1 MSSDIKIKVQSF
13 GRFLSNMVMPNIG
26 AFIAWGIITA
36 LFIPTG
42 WLPNETL
49 AKLVGPMITYLLPL
63 LIGYTGGKLVGGER
77 GGVVGAITTMGV
89 IVGADMPMFLGSM
102 IAGPLGGWCI
112 KHFDRW
118 VDGKIKSGF
127 EMLVNNFSAG
137 IIGMILAILAFLG
150 IGPIVEALSKM
161 LAAGVNF
168 MVVHDMLPLASIFVE
183 PAKILFLN
191 NAINHGIFS
200 PLGIQQS
207 HELGKSIFF
216 LIEANPG
223 PGMGVLLAY
232 MFFGRGSAKQSAGGA
247 AIIHFLGG
255 IHEIYFPYVLMN
267 PRLILAVILGGMTG
281 VFTLTILG
289 GGLVSPA
296 SPGSIL
302 AVLAMTP
309 KGAYFANIAGV
320 CAAMAVSFV
329 VSAILLKTSKVKEE
343 DDIEAATRRMQ
354 DMKAESKGASPLS
367 AGDVT
372 NDLSHV
378 RKIIVACDAGVFMSS
393 DIKIKVQSFGRF
405 LSNMVMPNI
414 GAFIA
419 WGIITALFI
428 PTGWL
433 PNETLAKLVGPMIT
447 YLLPLLIG
455 YTGGKLVG
463 GERGGVVGAITT
475 MGVIVGAD
483 MPMFLGSMIA
493 GPLGGWCIKHFDRW
507 VDGKIKSGFEML
519 VNNFSAGIIGMIL
532 AILAFLG
539 IGPIVEA
546 LSKMLAAGV
555 NFMVVHDMLPLA
567 SIFVE
572 PAKILF
578 LNNAINHGIFSPLG
592 IQQSHELGKS
602 IFFLIEANP
611 GPGMGVLLAYM
622 FFGRG
627 SAKQSA
633 GGAAIIHF
641 LGGIH
646 EIYFPYVLM
655 NPRLIL
661 AVILGGMTGVFT
673 LTILGGGLVSP
684 ASPGS
689 ILAVL
694 AMTPKGAYFANIAGV
709 CAAMAVSF
717 VVSAILLKTSKVK
730 EEDDIEAATRR
741 MQDMKAESKGASPL
755 SAGDVTN
762 DLSHV
767 RKIIVACDAGMGS
780 SAMGAGVLRKKIQD
794 AGLSQISVTNSAINN
809 LPPDVDLV
817 ITHRDLTERAMRQV
831 PQAQHIS
838 LTNFL
843 DSGLYTSLTER
854 LVAAQ
859 RHTANEEKVK
869 DSLKDS
875 FDDSSANLFKLGAE
889 NIFLGRK
896 AATKEEAIRFAG
908 EQLVKGGYV
917 EPEYVQAMLDREKLT
932 PTYLGESIAVPH
944 GTVEAKDRVLKT
956 GVVFC
961 QYPEGVRFGE
971 EEDDIARLVI
981 GIAARNNEHIQ
992 VITSLTNALDDE
1004 SVIERLAHT
1013 TSVDEV
1019 LELLAGRK

>member
-63 LIGYTGGKLVGGER
+63 LIGYTGGKLIGGER

-89 IVGADMPMFLGSM
+89 IVGADMPMFLGAM
-102 IAGPLGGWCI
+102 IAGPLGGWAI
-112 KHFDRW
+112 KHFDSW

-150 IGPIVEALSKM
+150 IGPAVEVLSKI

-232 MFFGRGSAKQSAGGA
+232 MFFGRGNAKQSAGGA

-281 VFTLTILG
+281 VFTLTILN

-309 KGAYFANIAGV
+309 KGAYFANIAAII
-320 CAAMAVSFV
+320 AAMAVSFV

-343 DDIEAATRRMQ
+343 DDIDAANRRMQ
-354 DMKAESKGASPLS
+354 DMKAESKGAATP
-367 AGDVT
+367 
-372 NDLSHV
+372 
-378 RKIIVACDAGVFMSS
+378 
-393 DIKIKVQSFGRF
+393 
-405 LSNMVMPNI
+405 
-414 GAFIA
+414 
-419 WGIITALFI
+419 
-428 PTGWL
+428 
-433 PNETLAKLVGPMIT
+433 
-447 YLLPLLIG
+447 
-455 YTGGKLVG
+455 
-463 GERGGVVGAITT
+463 
-475 MGVIVGAD
+475 
-483 MPMFLGSMIA
+483 
-493 GPLGGWCIKHFDRW
+493 
-507 VDGKIKSGFEML
+507 
-519 VNNFSAGIIGMIL
+519 
-532 AILAFLG
+532 
-539 IGPIVEA
+539 
-546 LSKMLAAGV
+546 LAAGTV
-555 NFMVVHDMLPLA
+555 A
-567 SIFVE
+567 
-572 PAKILF
+572 
-578 LNNAINHGIFSPLG
+578 
-592 IQQSHELGKS
+592 
-602 IFFLIEANP
+602 
-611 GPGMGVLLAYM
+611 
-622 FFGRG
+622 
-627 SAKQSA
+627 
-633 GGAAIIHF
+633 
-641 LGGIH
+641 
-646 EIYFPYVLM
+646 
-655 NPRLIL
+655 
-661 AVILGGMTGVFT
+661 
-673 LTILGGGLVSP
+673 
-684 ASPGS
+684 
-689 ILAVL
+689 
-694 AMTPKGAYFANIAGV
+694 
-709 CAAMAVSF
+709 
-717 VVSAILLKTSKVK
+717 
-730 EEDDIEAATRR
+730 
-741 MQDMKAESKGASPL
+741 
-755 SAGDVTN
+755 N

-780 SAMGAGVLRKKIQD
+780 SAMGAGVLRKKVQD
-794 AGLSQISVTNSAINN
+794 AGLSNISVTNCAINN

-859 RHTANEEKVK
+859 RHTDNEEKVRG
-869 DSLKDS
+869 SLQDS
-875 FDDSSANLFKLGAE
+875 FEPADTNLFKLGAE

-932 PTYLGESIAVPH
+932 STYLGESIAVPH
-944 GTVEAKDRVLKT
+944 GTIEAKDRVLKT

-971 EEDDIARLVI
+971 DEDDVARLVI
-981 GIAARNNEHIQ
+981 GIAARNNEHIH

-1004 SVIERLAHT
+1004 SVIERLTRT
-1013 TSVDEV
+1013 TSVEEV
-1019 LELLAGRK
+1019 LALLKGNKA

>member
-63 LIGYTGGKLVGGER
+63 LIGYTGGKLIGGER

-89 IVGADMPMFLGSM
+89 IVGADMPMFLGAM
-102 IAGPLGGWCI
+102 IAGPLGGWAI
-112 KHFDRW
+112 KRFDVW

-150 IGPIVEALSKM
+150 IGPAVEVLSKI

-207 HELGKSIFF
+207 HDLGKSIFF

-281 VFTLTILG
+281 VFTLTILN

-309 KGAYFANIAGV
+309 KGTYFANIAAIV
-320 CAAMAVSFV
+320 AAMAVSFV
-329 VSAILLKTSKVKEE
+329 VSAVLLKTSKVKEE
-343 DDIEAATRRMQ
+343 DDIDAATRRMQ
-354 DMKAESKGASPLS
+354 DMKAQSKGAATPLA
-367 AGDVT
+367 AGDV
-372 NDLSHV
+372 
-378 RKIIVACDAGVFMSS
+378 A
-393 DIKIKVQSFGRF
+393 
-405 LSNMVMPNI
+405 
-414 GAFIA
+414 
-419 WGIITALFI
+419 
-428 PTGWL
+428 
-433 PNETLAKLVGPMIT
+433 
-447 YLLPLLIG
+447 
-455 YTGGKLVG
+455 
-463 GERGGVVGAITT
+463 
-475 MGVIVGAD
+475 
-483 MPMFLGSMIA
+483 
-493 GPLGGWCIKHFDRW
+493 
-507 VDGKIKSGFEML
+507 
-519 VNNFSAGIIGMIL
+519 
-532 AILAFLG
+532 
-539 IGPIVEA
+539 
-546 LSKMLAAGV
+546 
-555 NFMVVHDMLPLA
+555 
-567 SIFVE
+567 
-572 PAKILF
+572 
-578 LNNAINHGIFSPLG
+578 
-592 IQQSHELGKS
+592 
-602 IFFLIEANP
+602 
-611 GPGMGVLLAYM
+611 
-622 FFGRG
+622 
-627 SAKQSA
+627 
-633 GGAAIIHF
+633 
-641 LGGIH
+641 
-646 EIYFPYVLM
+646 
-655 NPRLIL
+655 
-661 AVILGGMTGVFT
+661 
-673 LTILGGGLVSP
+673 
-684 ASPGS
+684 
-689 ILAVL
+689 
-694 AMTPKGAYFANIAGV
+694 
-709 CAAMAVSF
+709 
-717 VVSAILLKTSKVK
+717 
-730 EEDDIEAATRR
+730 
-741 MQDMKAESKGASPL
+741 
-755 SAGDVTN
+755 N

-780 SAMGAGVLRKKIQD
+780 SAMGAGVLRKKVQD
-794 AGLSQISVTNSAINN
+794 AGLNNISVTNCAINN

-843 DSGLYTSLTER
+843 DSGLYSSLTER

-859 RHTANEEKVK
+859 RHTDNEEKVR

-875 FDDSSANLFKLGAE
+875 FDAADTNLFKLGAE

-896 AATKEEAIRFAG
+896 AATKEEAILFAG

-932 PTYLGESIAVPH
+932 STYLGESIAVPH
-944 GTVEAKDRVLKT
+944 GTIEAKDRVLKT
-956 GVVFC
+956 GIVFC

-971 EEDDIARLVI
+971 EEDEVARLVI

-1004 SVIERLAHT
+1004 SVIERLTKT
-1013 TSVDEV
+1013 TSVEEV
-1019 LELLAGRK
+1019 LKLLKA

>member
-1 MSSDIKIKVQSF
+1 
-13 GRFLSNMVMPNIG
+13 MVMPNIG

-63 LIGYTGGKLVGGER
+63 LIGFTGGRLVGGDR

-89 IVGADMPMFLGSM
+89 IVGADMPMFLGAM
-102 IAGPLGGWCI
+102 IVGPLGGYCI
-112 KHFDRW
+112 KKFDAS

-150 IGPIVEALSKM
+150 IGPAVEVLSKA

-223 PGMGVLLAY
+223 PGMGVLMAY

-267 PRLILAVILGGMTG
+267 PRLLLAVILGGMTG
-281 VFTLTILG
+281 VFTLSVLN

-309 KGAYFANIAGV
+309 KGSYFANITAIL
-320 CAAMAVSFV
+320 AALAVSFV
-329 VSAILLKTSKVKEE
+329 ISSILLKTSKVKEDDE
-343 DDIEAATRRMQ
+343 DIEAATRRVQ
-354 DMKAESKGASPLS
+354 DMKAESKGA
-367 AGDVT
+367 T
-372 NDLSHV
+372 
-378 RKIIVACDAGVFMSS
+378 
-393 DIKIKVQSFGRF
+393 
-405 LSNMVMPNI
+405 
-414 GAFIA
+414 
-419 WGIITALFI
+419 
-428 PTGWL
+428 
-433 PNETLAKLVGPMIT
+433 
-447 YLLPLLIG
+447 
-455 YTGGKLVG
+455 
-463 GERGGVVGAITT
+463 
-475 MGVIVGAD
+475 
-483 MPMFLGSMIA
+483 
-493 GPLGGWCIKHFDRW
+493 
-507 VDGKIKSGFEML
+507 
-519 VNNFSAGIIGMIL
+519 
-532 AILAFLG
+532 
-539 IGPIVEA
+539 
-546 LSKMLAAGV
+546 
-555 NFMVVHDMLPLA
+555 
-567 SIFVE
+567 
-572 PAKILF
+572 
-578 LNNAINHGIFSPLG
+578 
-592 IQQSHELGKS
+592 
-602 IFFLIEANP
+602 
-611 GPGMGVLLAYM
+611 
-622 FFGRG
+622 
-627 SAKQSA
+627 
-633 GGAAIIHF
+633 
-641 LGGIH
+641 
-646 EIYFPYVLM
+646 
-655 NPRLIL
+655 
-661 AVILGGMTGVFT
+661 
-673 LTILGGGLVSP
+673 
-684 ASPGS
+684 
-689 ILAVL
+689 
-694 AMTPKGAYFANIAGV
+694 
-709 CAAMAVSF
+709 
-717 VVSAILLKTSKVK
+717 
-730 EEDDIEAATRR
+730 
-741 MQDMKAESKGASPL
+741 PL

-780 SAMGAGVLRKKIQD
+780 SAMGAGVLRKKVQD
-794 AGLSQISVTNSAINN
+794 AGLTNISVTNSAINS

-859 RHTANEEKVK
+859 RHTDNESKVTT
-869 DSLKDS
+869 SLKDS
-875 FDDSSANLFKLGAE
+875 FDEANSNLFKLGAE
-889 NIFLGRK
+889 NIFLGRS
-896 AATKEEAIRFAG
+896 ANTKEEAIRFAG

-944 GTVEAKDRVLKT
+944 GTVEAKTAYSKPVW
-956 GVVFC
+956 C
-961 QYPEGVRFGE
+961 SAN
-971 EEDDIARLVI
+971 I
-981 GIAARNNEHIQ
+981 
-992 VITSLTNALDDE
+992 
-1004 SVIERLAHT
+1004 
-1013 TSVDEV
+1013 
-1019 LELLAGRK
+1019 RKVYVSAKKKMT

>member
-1 MSSDIKIKVQSF
+1 MSSDFKIKVQSF

-63 LIGYTGGKLVGGER
+63 LIGYTGGRLVGGDR

-89 IVGADMPMFLGSM
+89 IVGADMPMFLGAM
-102 IAGPLGGWCI
+102 IAGPLGGWAI
-112 KHFDRW
+112 KKFDVW

-150 IGPIVEALSKM
+150 IGPAVEVLSKL

-168 MVVHDMLPLASIFVE
+168 MVAHDMLPLASIFVE

-207 HELGKSIFF
+207 HDLGKSIFF

-281 VFTLTILG
+281 VFTLSVLN

-309 KGAYFANIAGV
+309 KGAYFANIAAIF
-320 CAAMAVSFV
+320 AAMAVSFV

-354 DMKAESKGASPLS
+354 DMKAESKGAATPLS
-367 AGDVT
+367 AG
-372 NDLSHV
+372 S
-378 RKIIVACDAGVFMSS
+378 
-393 DIKIKVQSFGRF
+393 
-405 LSNMVMPNI
+405 
-414 GAFIA
+414 
-419 WGIITALFI
+419 
-428 PTGWL
+428 
-433 PNETLAKLVGPMIT
+433 
-447 YLLPLLIG
+447 
-455 YTGGKLVG
+455 
-463 GERGGVVGAITT
+463 
-475 MGVIVGAD
+475 
-483 MPMFLGSMIA
+483 
-493 GPLGGWCIKHFDRW
+493 
-507 VDGKIKSGFEML
+507 
-519 VNNFSAGIIGMIL
+519 
-532 AILAFLG
+532 
-539 IGPIVEA
+539 
-546 LSKMLAAGV
+546 
-555 NFMVVHDMLPLA
+555 
-567 SIFVE
+567 
-572 PAKILF
+572 
-578 LNNAINHGIFSPLG
+578 
-592 IQQSHELGKS
+592 
-602 IFFLIEANP
+602 
-611 GPGMGVLLAYM
+611 
-622 FFGRG
+622 
-627 SAKQSA
+627 
-633 GGAAIIHF
+633 
-641 LGGIH
+641 
-646 EIYFPYVLM
+646 
-655 NPRLIL
+655 
-661 AVILGGMTGVFT
+661 
-673 LTILGGGLVSP
+673 VS
-684 ASPGS
+684 
-689 ILAVL
+689 
-694 AMTPKGAYFANIAGV
+694 
-709 CAAMAVSF
+709 
-717 VVSAILLKTSKVK
+717 
-730 EEDDIEAATRR
+730 
-741 MQDMKAESKGASPL
+741 
-755 SAGDVTN
+755 N

-780 SAMGAGVLRKKIQD
+780 SAMGAGVLRKKVHD
-794 AGLSQISVTNSAINN
+794 AGLSNISVTNSAINS
-809 LPPDVDLV
+809 LPADVDLV

-859 RHTANEEKVK
+859 RHEDNEVKVRS
-869 DSLKDS
+869 SLQDS
-875 FDDSSANLFKLGAE
+875 FDESNAHLFRLGAE
-889 NIFLGRK
+889 NIFLGRT
-896 AATKEEAIRFAG
+896 ASTKEEAIRFAG

-917 EPEYVQAMLDREKLT
+917 QPEYVEAMLEREKLT

-961 QYPEGVRFGE
+961 QYPAGVRFGE

-1004 SVIERLAHT
+1004 TVIERLANT
-1013 TSVDEV
+1013 TSVEEV
-1019 LELLAGRK
+1019 LALLNK

>member
-1 MSSDIKIKVQSF
+1 MSSDFKIKVQSF

-63 LIGYTGGKLVGGER
+63 LIGYTGGRLVGGDR

-89 IVGADMPMFLGSM
+89 IVGADMPMFLGAM
-102 IAGPLGGWCI
+102 IAGPLGGWAI
-112 KHFDRW
+112 KKFDVW

-150 IGPIVEALSKM
+150 IGPAVEVLSKL

-168 MVVHDMLPLASIFVE
+168 MVAHDMLPLASIFVE

-207 HELGKSIFF
+207 HDLGKSIFF

-281 VFTLTILG
+281 VFTLSVLG

-309 KGAYFANIAGV
+309 KGAYFANIAAI
-320 CAAMAVSFV
+320 CAAMAVSCV

-354 DMKAESKGASPLS
+354 DMKSQSKGVAATPLA
-367 AGDVT
+367 AGDV
-372 NDLSHV
+372 S
-378 RKIIVACDAGVFMSS
+378 
-393 DIKIKVQSFGRF
+393 
-405 LSNMVMPNI
+405 
-414 GAFIA
+414 
-419 WGIITALFI
+419 
-428 PTGWL
+428 
-433 PNETLAKLVGPMIT
+433 
-447 YLLPLLIG
+447 
-455 YTGGKLVG
+455 
-463 GERGGVVGAITT
+463 
-475 MGVIVGAD
+475 
-483 MPMFLGSMIA
+483 
-493 GPLGGWCIKHFDRW
+493 
-507 VDGKIKSGFEML
+507 
-519 VNNFSAGIIGMIL
+519 
-532 AILAFLG
+532 
-539 IGPIVEA
+539 
-546 LSKMLAAGV
+546 
-555 NFMVVHDMLPLA
+555 
-567 SIFVE
+567 
-572 PAKILF
+572 
-578 LNNAINHGIFSPLG
+578 
-592 IQQSHELGKS
+592 
-602 IFFLIEANP
+602 
-611 GPGMGVLLAYM
+611 
-622 FFGRG
+622 
-627 SAKQSA
+627 
-633 GGAAIIHF
+633 
-641 LGGIH
+641 
-646 EIYFPYVLM
+646 
-655 NPRLIL
+655 
-661 AVILGGMTGVFT
+661 
-673 LTILGGGLVSP
+673 
-684 ASPGS
+684 
-689 ILAVL
+689 
-694 AMTPKGAYFANIAGV
+694 
-709 CAAMAVSF
+709 
-717 VVSAILLKTSKVK
+717 
-730 EEDDIEAATRR
+730 
-741 MQDMKAESKGASPL
+741 
-755 SAGDVTN
+755 N

-780 SAMGAGVLRKKIQD
+780 SAMGAGVLRKKVAD
-794 AGLSQISVTNSAINN
+794 AGLSQISVTNSAINS
-809 LPPDVDLV
+809 LPADVDLV

-843 DSGLYTSLTER
+843 DSGLYTNLTER

-859 RHTANEEKVK
+859 RHEDNEVKVRT
-869 DSLKDS
+869 SLQDS
-875 FDDSSANLFKLGAE
+875 FDESNSHLFRLGAE
-889 NIFLGRK
+889 NIFLGRT
-896 AATKEEAIRFAG
+896 ASHKEEAIRFAG

-917 EPEYVQAMLDREKLT
+917 QPEYVQAMLDREKLT

-961 QYPEGVRFGE
+961 QYPAGVRFGE

-1004 SVIERLAHT
+1004 TVIERLANT
-1013 TSVDEV
+1013 TSVEEV
-1019 LELLAGRK
+1019 LALLNK